1 MAGDLSMVSRNNL
14 NRLGFWVMC
23 STLVFNI
30 SNIAR
35 VGISSSIGDNLGAA
49 IRKNSAVFSRGGI
62 SVPLLVLS
70 KVGSRVAVG
79 NSIVVG
85 IDGGCVRVG
94 HCSWCWMIGCWDVG
108 GSSQS
113 QVAEGKEDLKLQLLL
128 SSRSTFCGNG
138 FHCYLF
144 TLPS

>member
-1 MAGDLSMVSRNNL
+1 MVSRNNL

-35 VGISSSIGDNLGAA
+35 VGISSSVGDNLGAA

-62 SVPLLVLS
+62 SVPLLILS
-70 KVGSRVAVG
+70 KVGSRIAVS
-79 NSIVVG
+79 NSIVVS
-85 IDGGCVRVG
+85 IDRGCVWIG
-94 HCSWCWMIGCWDVG
+94 HNWSWMVGCWDVG

-128 SSRSTFCGNG
+128 SSRSTFCG
-138 FHCYLF
+138 
-144 TLPS
+144 